1 MCMNHK
7 TLQVTYIFIYVTLA
21 YMGFFRLV
29 LHGGGGGSK
38 SARAFFSEAVKV
50 PAIKLGT
57 LTKFGQYFIS

>member
-7 TLQVTYIFIYVTLA
+7 TLQVTYIFIYLTLA

-29 LHGGGGGSK
+29 LHGGGGSK
-38 SARAFFSEAVKV
+38 SARAFFSETVKV
-50 PAIKLGT
+50 TAIKLGT